1 MTSICSSKYYSFW
14 HKIKF
19 GKGIHED
26 TVYLREDIF
35 ANQMSLN
42 CTGKVLLTTN
52 TSDDGIAQAAKKKL
66 IENGIQESQIT
77 LGHDIQVLEK
87 DDLYVSYDPP
97 DLVVRLVYDKK
108 PSGMI
113 KMKNIKMIK
122 I

>member
-1 MTSICSSKYYSFW
+1 M
-14 HKIKF
+14 
-19 GKGIHED
+19 
-26 TVYLREDIF
+26 REDIL
-35 ANQMSLN
+35 ANKMCLN

-52 TSDDGIAQAAKKKL
+52 TSDDDIVHAAKKKL
-66 IENGIQESQIT
+66 IENGIQESRIT

-108 PSGMI
+108 PNGMI